1 MLRKPQGRPGR
12 PLIRFPLQRRT
23 GESRED
29 ERDNLTRRNRPS
41 IGNAGRSEPRR
52 VPELFSEM
60 GNGWRQV
67 EWMEDPTKIRK
78 LPVLKLF
85 LTATIT
91 LLAALATLTPAPTPH
106 RPRRPCPRPPHQR
119 RRQPR
124 YPRNRLLRDLPPR
137 PGRRRPVL
145 RLPNQQQLWWPWGTC
160 SPPGTGLLCVALRT
174 I

>member
-1 MLRKPQGRPGR
+1 MLREPQGRPGR

-78 LPVLKLF
+78 LPVL
-85 LTATIT
+85 
-91 LLAALATLTPAPTPH
+91 
-106 RPRRPCPRPPHQR
+106 
-119 RRQPR
+119 
-124 YPRNRLLRDLPPR
+124 
-137 PGRRRPVL
+137 
-145 RLPNQQQLWWPWGTC
+145 
-160 SPPGTGLLCVALRT
+160 
-174 I
+174 